1 MYVFANCPLEII
13 SLFLHTVYIMMFLA
27 LNLPEGCYFGHPE
40 AVACGYTSGDYQAV
54 CHQLASACCQLKTT
68 QSKSHSSL
76 GLPLQTKCIYVK
88 FKPQK

>member
-1 MYVFANCPLEII
+1 MFSLFVHKEIHPQ
-13 SLFLHTVYIMMFLA
+13 FLHTVYEMMFLA

-76 GLPLQTKCIYVK
+76 GLPLQTKLYVM
-88 FKPQK
+88 